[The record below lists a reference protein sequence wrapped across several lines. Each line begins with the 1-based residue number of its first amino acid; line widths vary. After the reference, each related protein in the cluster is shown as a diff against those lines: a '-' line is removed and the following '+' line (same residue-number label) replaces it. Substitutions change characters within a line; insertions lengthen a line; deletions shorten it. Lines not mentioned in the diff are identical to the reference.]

1 MELANLVSVNPTN
14 GGNSKCPARFKI
26 KLVQDDAKS
35 REAGRIIH
43 REQIV
48 LEKMPLDGLNQEYKV
63 NGDDPTDRWKS
74 EYPTEWERFQE
85 SSAKKREQVAGT
97 LLEEWGRIPA
107 RLVADLAYLNI
118 YTVEQFCTVEDT
130 KLLDWGIPNAKALK
144 SEAQAYLKGSKD
156 KGIPQKLQHDLDIAL
171 AKVAELQEICTA
183 QKLEIE
189 RLRKAE

>member
-1 MELANLVSVNPTN
+1 MEIANLVSVNPTN
-14 GGNSKCPARFKI
+14 GGNIKCPARFKI

-63 NGDDPTDRWKS
+63 NGDDPTDRWVS
-74 EYPTEWERFQE
+74 EYSAEWQRFRE
-85 SSAKKREQVAGT
+85 SSAKRETVSGT

-107 RLVADLAYLNI
+107 RLVADLAYLNV
-118 YTVEQFCTVEDT
+118 YTVEQFCATEDT
-130 KLLDWGIPNAKALK
+130 KLLDWGIPNGKALK

-156 KGIPQKLQHDLDIAL
+156 KGIPQKLQHDLDVAI
-171 AKVAELQEICTA
+171 AKVAELQEICIA